1 MAELGDFTADS
12 RLADNLIDR
21 ITKEQLGDVA
31 WVLALNYGNDASTA

>member
-21 ITKEQLGDVA
+21 ITKEQFGDVA
-31 WVLALNYGNDASTA
+31 WALGLNCGNDASAA